1 MSGICHVPLQLC
13 LGVKCDGHIRKCGEG
28 PYLTIVFQPLGSDP
42 WDGVVL
48 LGGTAR
54 HSSEALGRTLLH
66 GGQNGGVDGL
76 VQRDSLLYNSAS
88 TDTGG
93 ETS

>member
-1 MSGICHVPLQLC
+1 MPLKLC
-13 LGVKCDGHIRKCGEG
+13 LGVKCDGNLRKCGGG
-28 PYLTIVFQPLGSDP
+28 PYLTIVFQPLGSDS

-54 HSSEALGRTLLH
+54 HSCEVLGRTLTH
-66 GGQNGGVDGL
+66 GGQNRGVHGL
-76 VQRDSLLYNSAS
+76 VQGDSLLYNLAN

-93 ETS
+93 ETSQ